1 MPYIL
6 LFAILTVLTK
16 FGCINSDP
24 YGQAA
29 IESLRNED
37 VRDAFEQSVLAMND
51 GSTDEL
57 VCYIA
62 AMATFYEGDLLAC
75 MDYANRITE
84 NDTLY
89 SRARVIYTSAWVQ
102 QYPQESIPKGLLDS
116 LEKQIKAET
125 DEQNLSVLFE
135 ARQIV
140 YRQLWRQ
147 TDTASDEHTEH
158 MAEMML
164 SAMKAVAHDSVS
176 LPSWMLLSEYDI
188 IIEYPKLTE
197 LLYRT
202 AKDIAG
208 DDRLMLSSKQGILY
222 VAMWTAANQG
232 RVELLRELARVY
244 IRLDLSSEQSGFI
257 SIASLNTNASVSE
270 STELLSK
277 ALKQS
282 SSLQETFLQSAFPR
296 ILIPRL

>member
-6 LFAILTVLTK
+6 LLAIATVLTK
-16 FGCINSDP
+16 IGCIKSDT

-29 IESLRNED
+29 ITSLRNRE
-37 VRDAFEQSVLAMND
+37 VRNAFEQSVMAMND

-62 AMATFYEGDLLAC
+62 AMAKFYEGDLLAC

-84 NDTLY
+84 SDSLY
-89 SRARVIYTSAWVQ
+89 SRARVIYTSAWIQ
-102 QYPQESIPKGLLDS
+102 QYPDRSIPKGLLDS
-116 LEKQIKAET
+116 LEKQIEAET
-125 DEQNLSVLFE
+125 NDQNLSILYE

-140 YRQLWRQ
+140 FRQLWRQ
-147 TDTASDEHTEH
+147 TDTASDEHTAH
-158 MAEMML
+158 LAEMML

-188 IIEYPKLTE
+188 ILEYPKLTE

-232 RVELLRELARVY
+232 KVELMRELARMY
-244 IRLDLSSEQSGFI
+244 IKLDASSEHSGFI
-257 SIASLNTNASVSE
+257 SVASLNTNASVSACKE
-270 STELLSK
+270 VLSK
-277 ALKQS
+277 ALAQS
-282 SSLQETFLQSAFPR
+282 SSLRETFLQSAFPR
-296 ILIPRL
+296 ILIPSL